1 MSISC
6 PYSQHI
12 LRRIV
17 GAFFASLVPRNASK
31 MIFYLFEKPVF
42 FTGRTEVDKHLL
54 EELIRDTIELQ
65 KAGARP

>member
-1 MSISC
+1 
-6 PYSQHI
+6 
-12 LRRIV
+12 
-17 GAFFASLVPRNASK
+17 

-42 FTGRTEVDKHLL
+42 FAGRTEVDEHLL